1 MTLSPNTCSSWGN
14 IQSFLLSGGGG
25 GDGSEDDGSGAA
37 TIFVV
42 MMLVVVMVVVM
53 VVVLV
58 ALVMVWWLLVDISN
72 GVDAGVGSGG
82 GIIKNI
88 QQNKQISHKFL
99 QHIL

>member
-1 MTLSPNTCSSWGN
+1 
-14 IQSFLLSGGGG
+14 
-25 GDGSEDDGSGAA
+25 
-37 TIFVV
+37 
-42 MMLVVVMVVVM
+42 M